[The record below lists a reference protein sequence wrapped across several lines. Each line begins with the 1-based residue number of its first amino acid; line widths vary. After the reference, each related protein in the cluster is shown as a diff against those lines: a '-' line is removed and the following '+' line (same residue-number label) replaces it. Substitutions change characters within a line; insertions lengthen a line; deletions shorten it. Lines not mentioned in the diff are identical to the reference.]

1 MNEPCDSDEK
11 KPHLNPNSPRNHH
24 RRGSW
29 PPFEWI
35 LFREIYMTRHFLCLM
50 VLPQRPFRLSRSA
63 ASNTSLTPL
72 PVFALHSRYP
82 APMSL
87 ATAAPCS
94 GVTGAWPCAD
104 SMRMVVA
111 SDRRSVL
118 VPIRRRGVEGQK
130 WDTSGY
136 HFFFYVE
143 SERTLFSGG
152 EEMD

>member
-1 MNEPCDSDEK
+1 MDHISRD
-11 KPHLNPNSPRNHH
+11 
-24 RRGSW
+24 
-29 PPFEWI
+29 
-35 LFREIYMTRHFLCLM
+35 YMTMHFLCLM
-50 VLPQRPFRLSRSA
+50 VLPQRPFKLSRSA

-82 APMSL
+82 APISL

-136 HFFFYVE
+136 HFLLKARKWRGFILV
-143 SERTLFSGG
+143 G
-152 EEMD
+152 ENLIGWRWMYLVQNVGEAGRKVD

>member
-1 MNEPCDSDEK
+1 
-11 KPHLNPNSPRNHH
+11 
-24 RRGSW
+24 
-29 PPFEWI
+29 
-35 LFREIYMTRHFLCLM
+35 MTMHFLCLM
-50 VLPQRPFRLSRSA
+50 FLPQRPFRLSRSA

-82 APMSL
+82 APISL

-94 GVTGAWPCAD
+94 GVTGAWPCAE
-104 SMRMVVA
+104 SMRMVVP

-136 HFFFYVE
+136 HFCECKEMQRLYLVGEE
-143 SERTLFSGG
+143 STGGAGCTLSRTLARLVGKSTENTIRITSLSG
-152 EEMD
+152 